1 MAVKERISWT
11 DIAPMLKEGHKELS
25 QSDVI
30 EVTDLINFTARA
42 VQNEEESFRDVQK
55 RVRERVRNHQKRGHL
70 TPGDALKAGEYFTW
84 AAELSRYP
92 ALQLVEGL
100 PLTIEVKVSGLQ
112 SNVQGPH
119 AHGFVPPKTK
129 QALLEFAQELY
140 NENQELKEL
149 VQSRQ
154 SALDECEQAL
164 GVMRDKQKKVRHKLS
179 EAGKKGGRGNAQ

>member
-70 TPGDALKAGEYFTW
+70 TPGD
-84 AAELSRYP
+84 
-92 ALQLVEGL
+92 
-100 PLTIEVKVSGLQ
+100 
-112 SNVQGPH
+112 
-119 AHGFVPPKTK
+119 
-129 QALLEFAQELY
+129 
-140 NENQELKEL
+140 
-149 VQSRQ
+149 
-154 SALDECEQAL
+154 
-164 GVMRDKQKKVRHKLS
+164 
-179 EAGKKGGRGNAQ
+179 